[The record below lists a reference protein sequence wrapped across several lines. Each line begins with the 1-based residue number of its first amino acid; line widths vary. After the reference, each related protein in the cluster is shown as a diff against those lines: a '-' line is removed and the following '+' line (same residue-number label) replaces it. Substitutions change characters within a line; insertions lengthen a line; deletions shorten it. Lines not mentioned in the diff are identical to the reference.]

1 MTSKHLRLAIF
12 FIATSTLNQG
22 ATAQIDPKI
31 SCPSTQDMKAE
42 HLFGLWAVRFTNPPA
57 GLPVAATMLLERH
70 AEFSDSLAGHVN
82 RDLGAA
88 AGSAKIAGHSAKA
101 ELAGDLENGMLLLDE
116 SSDNLSIS
124 GTWNGEMLQG
134 SCGRE
139 FQGTWKDTSSSA
151 AANAADVP
159 FRLHKLP

>member
-1 MTSKHLRLAIF
+1 MTSNYLRIAII
-12 FIATSTLNQG
+12 FIAVNVLNQS
-22 ATAQIDPKI
+22 AQAQIDPKV

-57 GLPVAATMLLERH
+57 GLPTAATLLLERH
-70 AEFSDSLAGHVN
+70 AEFSDSLAGQVS
-82 RDLGAA
+82 RDLGSA
-88 AGSAKIAGHSAKA
+88 AGSAKIAGHAAKA
-101 ELAGDLENGMLLLDE
+101 ELAGDLENGLLLLDE

-151 AANAADVP
+151 AADAADVP
-159 FRLHKLP
+159 FRMRKLP